1 MWPWG
6 AILGCAWGARARHMA
21 GRRAQRWREVY
32 EDDKVHFGI
41 QISGMTAWD
50 AARAAAGDQ
59 VCLKVQNEGTP
70 TRCSED
76 CIRVTIPPLAGRRPS
91 QAGRQTQQYVLFAD
105 GRIGCLVQGRAEEL
119 PEAERR
125 LVRWDFV

>member
-41 QISGMTAWD
+41 QISGMTASRRRPPGMLLACELP
-50 AARAAAGDQ
+50 AARSAGMPRMRMQ
-59 VCLKVQNEGTP
+59 PVTTRIAVCWWP
-70 TRCSED
+70 
-76 CIRVTIPPLAGRRPS
+76 
-91 QAGRQTQQYVLFAD
+91 
-105 GRIGCLVQGRAEEL
+105 RAVSREVI
-119 PEAERR
+119 A
-125 LVRWDFV
+125 